1 MMKNGLVHRNQRGAT
16 VWRPL
21 LIVLCKGE
29 KYRFLTILYEKTC
42 VLNCFFNYLYL
53 VVPNICVNTHT
64 HIATGVSSRVN
75 ILIIINTCKG
85 GNSFLRELSA
95 LFRIRMPRLTH

>member
-64 HIATGVSSRVN
+64 HTHFVDKPRYVWPCRAFGI
-75 ILIIINTCKG
+75 
-85 GNSFLRELSA
+85 LSA
-95 LFRIRMPRLTH
+95 FR

>member
-64 HIATGVSSRVN
+64 HTHTH
-75 ILIIINTCKG
+75 TCKSC
-85 GNSFLRELSA
+85 NIFLYFVDKPRYVWPCRAFGILSA
-95 LFRIRMPRLTH
+95 FR